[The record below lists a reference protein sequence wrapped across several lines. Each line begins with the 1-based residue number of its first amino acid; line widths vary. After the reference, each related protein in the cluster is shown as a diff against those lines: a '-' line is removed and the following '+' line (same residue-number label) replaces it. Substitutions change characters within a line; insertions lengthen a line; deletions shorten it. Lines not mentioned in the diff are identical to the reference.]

1 MVIPAQLR
9 GAAPTAASSAIL
21 AVVAGVTLLMAAC
34 SGSGEPNPVAPAP
47 NTPPTANAGADTSAA
62 EGDPVSL
69 DGSMS
74 VDPDGATLTY
84 QWRQTSGVSVTL
96 QNAASAMAAFQA
108 PDVEAATTLSFELA
122 VIDSAGARDTDQI
135 NVTVNPVG
143 ARVKIDAGFI
153 QGTER
158 ASGVAAYLGVPYAA
172 PPTGANR
179 WRAPMSPTP
188 WTNARDATAFGF
200 ACPQIQSNF
209 AVGGALAAALTRED
223 CLTLNV
229 WSPATT
235 ASASLPVMVWI
246 HGGGFNT
253 GASAIALYDGEI
265 LADEENVVVVS
276 MNYRL
281 GPLGFLS
288 LPALNAEATTNAS
301 GNYGLMDLIH
311 ALRWIEGNIG
321 VFGGDPNSITV
332 FGESAGAQ
340 AICMLIVSP
349 AADGLI
355 DRAVM
360 QSGNCPDDLR
370 ELNASGSTFPD
381 SAIDQGARAAQA
393 LGCDTAADVLAC
405 LRSLSAQAILNGL
418 DPSATVVFSTGENY
432 QPIVDGDVL
441 PGQPSQLVASGDAS
455 VSSVIIGS
463 TRNEIALWRSAYA
476 SDVETVAEYQTALEA
491 FDNDANSVLDGPSAM
506 LLAAYPVAQDSDA
519 LGMYERFLTDL
530 IFTCE
535 IRRSARALSSSGLTV
550 FQYEFARV
558 APLLAPTG
566 ALHGSDI
573 PYTFGNI
580 PIVGYNA
587 DDLML
592 ADDLTSYLAAYARME
607 APAAS
612 GAPAWPNYDVAN
624 ENYLELNAPIS
635 SQSGLR
641 KVQCDLLDQLF

>member
-1 MVIPAQLR
+1 MVIPAQLS
-9 GAAPTAASSAIL
+9 GAAPPAASKAALAI
-21 AVVAGVTLLMAAC
+21 VAGALFLTAAC
-34 SGSGEPNPVAPAP
+34 SGTSETNPVAPTSNA
-47 NTPPTANAGADTSAA
+47 PPTASAGADKSAA
-62 EGDPVSL
+62 EGDAVSL
-69 DGSMS
+69 DGSTS

-84 QWRQTSGVSVTL
+84 QWRQTSGASVTL
-96 QNAASAMAAFQA
+96 QNAASAMAMFQA

-122 VIDSAGARDTDQI
+122 VTDSAGARDTDQI
-135 NVTVNPVG
+135 SVTVNPVV

-158 ASGVAAYLGVPYAA
+158 ASGVAAYLGAPYAA

-179 WRAPMSPTP
+179 WRAPTSPTP
-188 WTNARDATAFGF
+188 WTNVRDATAFGF

-223 CLTLNV
+223 CLTINV
-229 WSPATT
+229 WSPATA

-253 GASAIALYDGEI
+253 GASGIILYDGEN
-265 LADEENVVVVS
+265 LANEENVVVVS

-288 LPALNAEATTNAS
+288 LPALNGESSTNVS

-311 ALRWIEGNIG
+311 ALQWIENNIG
-321 VFGGDPNSITV
+321 AFGGDPNSITV
-332 FGESAGAQ
+332 VGESAGAQ
-340 AICMLIVSP
+340 AVCMLIVSP

-360 QSGNCPDDLR
+360 QSGNCPGDLR
-370 ELNASGSTFPD
+370 ELNDPGSTFPD
-381 SAIDQGARAAQA
+381 SAMDQGARAAQT
-393 LGCDTAADVLAC
+393 LGCATAADVLDC
-405 LRSLSAQAILNGL
+405 LRGLSAQDILNGL
-418 DPSATVVFSTGENY
+418 NPSATVVFSTGENY

-441 PGQPSQLVASGDAS
+441 PDQPGQLIASGDAS
-455 VSSVIIGS
+455 VSSIVIGS

-476 SDVETVAEYQTALEA
+476 SDVETVAEYQAALEV

-519 LGMYERFLTDL
+519 LGMYERFLTDF

-535 IRRSARALSSSGLTV
+535 IRKSTRALSNSGLTV

-566 ALHGSDI
+566 ALHGADI

-580 PIVGYNA
+580 PIIGYNA
-587 DDLML
+587 ADVML
-592 ADDLTSYLAAYARME
+592 ADDLTSYLAAYARMG
-607 APAAS
+607 APAAG
-612 GAPAWPNYDVAN
+612 GAPAWPNYNVAN

-641 KVQCDLLDQLF
+641 EAQCDLLDQLF